1 VGLAHCALIKN
12 VEITTNLAWDGA
24 LRNERLF
31 EAVHGVIEHCERSH
45 ATTIDTAKYF
55 VDLNSYAPPIS
66 VPRKPLDRE
75 WAANPQLASY
85 KRRIAA
91 HELFV
96 LPVRGFH
103 CLPDRKQ
110 DDELLRLNVT
120 IKVESRTPSSPL
132 RSSLRSGNTPTLSP
146 RSMGAL
152 AQTPQDFVGTA
163 FQWKVLQPYQTASG
177 QENRAVDWTGMVRR
191 ELNAWT

>member
-1 VGLAHCALIKN
+1 M
-12 VEITTNLAWDGA
+12 EITTNLAWDGA

-103 CLPDRKQ
+103 CLPDGKQ

-132 RSSLRSGNTPTLSP
+132 RSSLRSGNMPTLSP
-146 RSMGAL
+146 RSMGRWRRLRRTSLGLSSSGRCCSRTRLL
-152 AQTPQDFVGTA
+152 AG
-163 FQWKVLQPYQTASG
+163 
-177 QENRAVDWTGMVRR
+177 RR
-191 ELNAWT
+191 IGRWIGRGW

>member
-103 CLPDRKQ
+103 CLPDGKQ

-120 IKVESRTPSSPL
+120 IKVESRTPSSPSQFSAL
-132 RSSLRSGNTPTLSP
+132 GKYANLVAAVN
-146 RSMGAL
+146 GAL

>member
-31 EAVHGVIEHCERSH
+31 EAVHGVIGHCERSH

-103 CLPDRKQ
+103 CLPNGKQ

-132 RSSLRSGNTPTLSP
+132 RSSLRSGIRQPC
-146 RSMGAL
+146 RRGQWGAGADSAGL
-152 AQTPQDFVGTA
+152 RWDCLPVEGAA
-163 FQWKVLQPYQTASG
+163 AVL
-177 QENRAVDWTGMVRR
+177 NC
-191 ELNAWT
+191 

>member
-1 VGLAHCALIKN
+1 M
-12 VEITTNLAWDGA
+12 EITTNLAWDGA
-24 LRNERLF
+24 LRHERLF
-31 EAVHGVIEHCERSH
+31 EAVRGVIEHCERSY

-55 VDLNSYAPPIS
+55 VNLNSYAPPIS

-75 WAANPQLASY
+75 WPANPQLASY

-103 CLPDRKQ
+103 YLPDGKQ

-120 IKVESRTPSSPL
+120 IKVAVPHTFPL
-132 RSSLRSGNTPTLSP
+132 AQFSALGKYANLVAAVN
-146 RSMGAL
+146 GAL
-152 AQTPQDFVGTA
+152 A
-163 FQWKVLQPYQTASG
+163 
-177 QENRAVDWTGMVRR
+177 
-191 ELNAWT
+191 